1 MKYDVVDIYLNIYF
15 FHITPSN
22 LDLVLQDKE
31 EKTKKKGEENYSAMR
46 CKQKTKKSICGKR
59 NKVVG
64 RR

>member
-31 EKTKKKGEENYSAMR
+31 EKTKKKVRKITRR
-46 CKQKTKKSICGKR
+46 CAANRKPRKLFVEKGTK
-59 NKVVG
+59 
-64 RR
+64 